1 MAQND
6 IIDID
11 EIIDAN
17 IDLSQPIPAM
27 PTQQPPPVADKI
39 YPSGGE
45 TPGQFV
51 SNDFKNFLVDKIGV
65 APSII
70 DTVLGRPYGFR
81 DRFANFNPKDA
92 LRDSMRGLIP
102 GDQPLDRDT
111 QQPFGFDIQE
121 LFNPTNPDIKQA
133 EKAGINPTQGAPF
146 QVQKDSSYLP
156 PDNFERG
163 IKVLLKEAYPGI
175 PLADFELATEPRTGR
190 IVYKDPTTGQKQFVS
205 PPGIDWADV
214 SAVMEP
220 IMLEIAG
227 GTLGFFTGIADAVGP
242 KTSAAAGAL
251 IGLGTTAQLTESG
264 GLQATGAAAG
274 AAMGTVSAPF
284 TFTVAG
290 ETMAHYLWRLSNL
303 KGMKERG
310 ILDETYTPEK
320 IQKVA
325 LNDSKMVAAYSAG
338 GNAAFGALAKVLGRN
353 PADTLGIDQTEFL
366 KAFDE
371 VEKMAGGTGPESILA
386 SNLTTPQVL
395 GAGDAGTPLTKDAM
409 QNEIDMSASKSPEV
423 ERRFLEQKQDIDI
436 GYEKIFDDVGI
447 DTVVFRDQDIAR
459 VKKDFGR
466 DVGGYF
472 DVENIRP
479 QTGKNVVPTDR
490 KAVANQVTKL
500 VRGAD
505 PEGVFDLLWTK
516 GKITKVDTFLDM
528 VPASKQ
534 TEFKNLIFRDFLENT
549 KPIDG
554 VFNPNAIS
562 KYLVDHGDQLKSI
575 YGEEFVNGLRSY
587 NKLIKDVSI
596 VAPKIGI
603 ADADF
608 AKFVNVLARSYLGIF
623 TRPGRMITAG
633 TKMTEK
639 FRRKSFE
646 EMLLDPAEL
655 AKRIRTKQ
663 FLESNQGQVFFSTTR
678 ALARAYEKTDGDF
691 GDMDPDQITS
701 FPTQE
706 RIIDI
711 DLEGLE
717 MNKGGNPLME
727 LQYGYGDN

>member
-11 EIIDAN
+11 ELIDQN
-17 IDLSQPIPAM
+17 INLNQPIPTM
-27 PTQQPPPVADKI
+27 PTQQPPAVADKI

-70 DTVLGRPYGFR
+70 DTILGRPYSFR
-81 DRFANFNPKDA
+81 DRFVNLNPKDA
-92 LRDSMRGLIP
+92 LRDSIRSLIP
-102 GDQPLDRDT
+102 GEQPLDRNT
-111 QQPFGFDIQE
+111 QQPFGLDINE
-121 LFNPTNPDIKQA
+121 LFNPTTPDIKQA
-133 EKAGINPTQGAPF
+133 EAAGINPTQGAPF
-146 QVQKDSSYLP
+146 QVQKDSTYLP
-156 PDNFERG
+156 PDNYERG
-163 IKVLLKEAYPGI
+163 IKVLLKEAYPGV
-175 PLADFELATEPRTGR
+175 PLAELELAKEPRTNR
-190 IVYKDPTTGQKQFVS
+190 IVYKDPTTGEKQFVS
-205 PPGIDWADV
+205 PPGIDRADI

-227 GTLGFFTGIADAVGP
+227 GTAGFFTGIADAVGP

-251 IGLGTTAQLTESG
+251 IGLGTTAQFTDVPLF
-264 GLQATGAAAG
+264 QVTGAAAG
-274 AAMGTVSAPF
+274 AVAGTVSAPF

-325 LNDSKMVAAYSAG
+325 LNDSKMVAAFSAG
-338 GNAAFGALAKVLGRN
+338 GNAAFGTLAKFLGRN
-353 PADTLGIDQTEFL
+353 PADTLGIDQDEFL

-395 GAGDAGTPLTKDAM
+395 GAGEAGTPLTKDAM
-409 QNEIDMSASKSPEV
+409 QNEIDISALKSPEV
-423 ERRFLEQKQDIDI
+423 ERRFLEQAQDIDI

-447 DTVVFRDQDIAR
+447 DTVVFRDQDMAR

-500 VRGAD
+500 VEGAD

-534 TEFKNLIFRDFLENT
+534 TEFKNLIFRDFLEKT
-549 KPIDG
+549 KPING
-554 VFNPNAIS
+554 VFDTSAIS

-575 YGEEFVNGLRSY
+575 YGEEFTNGLRSY
-587 NKLIKDVSI
+587 NKLIKDISI
-596 VAPKIGI
+596 IAPKIGI
-603 ADADF
+603 GDAQF
-608 AKFVNVLARSYLGIF
+608 AQLVNVMARSYLGIF
-623 TRPGRMITAG
+623 TRPGRMITAA
-633 TKMTEK
+633 TKVTER

-663 FLESNQGQVFFSTTR
+663 FLESNEGQVFFSTAR

-691 GDMDPDQITS
+691 RDMDSDPETS

-706 RIIDI
+706 RIIDM

-717 MNKGGNPLME
+717 MNRGGNPLME
-727 LQYGYGDN
+727 LHYDIGK

>member
-11 EIIDAN
+11 ELIDQN
-17 IDLSQPIPAM
+17 INLNQPIPTM
-27 PTQQPPPVADKI
+27 PTQQPPAVADKI

-45 TPGQFV
+45 TPGQLV

-65 APSII
+65 DASII
-70 DTVLGRPYGFR
+70 DTILGRPYSFR
-81 DRFANFNPKDA
+81 DRFVNLNPKDA
-92 LRDSMRGLIP
+92 LRDSIRALIP
-102 GDQPLDRDT
+102 GDQPLDRET
-111 QQPFGFDIQE
+111 QQPFGLDINE
-121 LFNPTNPDIKQA
+121 LFNPTDPATRQA
-133 EKAGINPTQGAPF
+133 EAAGINATQGAPY
-146 QVQKDSSYLP
+146 QVQKDSTYLP
-156 PDNFERG
+156 PDNYERG
-163 IKVLLKEAYPGI
+163 IKVLLKEAYPGV
-175 PLADFELATEPRTGR
+175 PLADFELAKEPRTNR
-190 IVYKDPTTGQKQFVS
+190 IVYKDPNTGEKQFVT
-205 PPGIDWADV
+205 PPGIDRADI
-214 SAVMEP
+214 SAIMQP

-227 GTLGFFTGIADAVGP
+227 GVGGFLAGTSVGP
-242 KTSAAAGAL
+242 YTGAG
-251 IGLGTTAQLTESG
+251 IGAGMGLTTAAQFTDVPLF
-264 GLQATGAAAG
+264 QATGAGAG
-274 AAMGTVSAPF
+274 ALAGAVTAPL

-325 LNDSKMVAAYSAG
+325 LQDSQMVAAFSLG
-338 GNAAFGALAKVLGRN
+338 GNVAFGTLAKFLGRN
-353 PADTLGIDQTEFL
+353 PADTLGINQQEFVD
-366 KAFDE
+366 AFE
-371 VEKMAGGTGPESILA
+371 QVEKMSKGTGPEAVVA
-386 SNLTTPQVL
+386 SNLSTPQVL
-395 GAGDAGTPLTKDAM
+395 AAADSGTPLTKDAM
-409 QNEIDMSASKSPEV
+409 QNEIDISKTKSPDV
-423 ERRFLEQKQDIDI
+423 ERRFLEQQQDIDI

-447 DTVVFRDQDIAR
+447 DTIVFRDQDMAR
-459 VKKDFGR
+459 VKKNFGR

-479 QTGKNVVPTDR
+479 QTGKEVVPTDR
-490 KAVANQVTKL
+490 KALASQVTKL
-500 VRGAD
+500 VEGAD
-505 PEGVFDLLWTK
+505 PEGVFDLIWTK

-528 VPASKQ
+528 VPVEKQ

-554 VFNPNAIS
+554 VFNPNDIS

-575 YGEEFVNGLRSY
+575 YGEEFVDGLRSY
-587 NKLIKDVSI
+587 NRLIKDISI

-603 ADADF
+603 GDAEF
-608 AKFVNVLARSYLGIF
+608 AQFVNVMARSYLGIF
-623 TRPGRMITAG
+623 TRPGRMITAA
-633 TKMTEK
+633 TKVTEK

-646 EMLLDPAEL
+646 EMLLDPEEL
-655 AKRIRTKQ
+655 VKRIRTKQ
-663 FLESNQGQVFFSTTR
+663 FLDSKEGEVFYNTARS
-678 ALARAYEKTDGDF
+678 LARAYEKQDRAV
-691 GDMDPDQITS
+691 DPEETPTS

-727 LQYGYGDN
+727 LKYDMGN